1 MKTIRLTGLQ
11 TKDAEEKERER
22 QAALKQQEEYER
34 KHAPLEIKKDGS
46 LRTISNK
53 QPKKKK
59 ETAQPEAAA
68 GGGKG
73 LELIEVDKP
82 QVRLPDD
89 VLVRVLCVGLD
100 GTDRELMTDKYGVPP
115 EGETGLTIGHESL
128 GVVEEAG
135 PDSGLA
141 PGDLV
146 CALVRRPCKDPECV
160 NCRNGHSDFCETG
173 NYVERGIKGRHGYLS
188 EYYVEQARY
197 LVKVPHTSLAYGVL
211 AEPQSIV
218 EKVWEQVQRVQQ
230 RLIWQP
236 KTVVVLGSGPLGLLA
251 ALTSRCLDL
260 DTVVWSKSPA
270 DSLSAELVRACG
282 AEYREAVDAPSG
294 GAAGSGAGAGGGG
307 NTLSGFLKQTGRR
320 ADLIYECT
328 GFSPLAFEA
337 MTVLGPGGVLALLG
351 VTPGS
356 RTLKIESDVINQEIV
371 LENKCVL
378 GSVNASR
385 KNFETGLYRLEQ
397 MEELFPG
404 VLEQVMTDRLTLSQ
418 VPALDFSRIG
428 IKAVVDLVPRAKWE
442 DLLKP
447 GGAEVEYSFSV

>member
-11 TKDAEEKERER
+11 TKEAEEKERDS
-22 QAALKQQEEYER
+22 QAAMQRQDEYER
-34 KHAPLEIKKDGS
+34 QHAPLEIKKDGS
-46 LRTISNK
+46 LRTLPNK

-59 ETAQPEAAA
+59 EAAQPPATA

-100 GTDRELMTDKYGVPP
+100 GTDRELMTEKYGVPP

-146 CALVRRPCKDPECV
+146 CALVRRPCKDPDCV

-197 LVKVPHTSLAYGVL
+197 LVKVPHDSLDYGVL

-260 DTVVWSKSPA
+260 DTVVWSKSSA
-270 DSLSAELVRACG
+270 DSLAAELVRACG
-282 AEYREAVDAPSG
+282 AEYREAGDDASG
-294 GAAGSGAGAGGGG
+294 RAAGAGAGAGAD
-307 NTLSGFLKQTGRR
+307 TLSAFLKQTGRR

-337 MTVLGPGGVLALLG
+337 MTALGPGGVLALLG

-397 MEELFPG
+397 MDELFPG
-404 VLEQVMTDRLTLSQ
+404 VLEQIMTDRLTLSQ
-418 VPALDFSRIG
+418 VPSLDFSRIG

-442 DLLKP
+442 GLLKP
-447 GGAEVEYSFSV
+447 DGTQVEYSFSV